1 VIYQHLASL
10 GGAVR
15 NTLASEPDELKEP
28 GFESGNL
35 ERNRLRPPRRP
46 PPARARRHA
55 PRLGRGA
62 VRTLLRAECEDKAHR
77 KLQGVRAHGVARAH
91 LEGARGAPKRL
102 GARESLSRVK

>member
-1 VIYQHLASL
+1 MYQHLASL

-35 ERNRLRPPRRP
+35 ERNRLRPP
-46 PPARARRHA
+46 PAPAPARRHA

-91 LEGARGAPKRL
+91 LEGARGAPTVS
-102 GARESLSRVK
+102 ARA

>member
-1 VIYQHLASL
+1 MYQHLASL

-35 ERNRLRPPRRP
+35 ERNRLRPPP
-46 PPARARRHA
+46 APARARRHA
-55 PRLGRGA
+55 PRRGRGA
-62 VRTLLRAECEDKAHR
+62 ARTLLRAECEDKAHR

-91 LEGARGAPKRL
+91 LEGAPGGAKVSAP
-102 GARESLSRVK
+102 RESLSRVK